1 MEQLKDILDITTGF
15 VLNQRQ
21 ALEYLKECAGE
32 AWTQGTT
39 GEMDSEN
46 AWEIIADLLVMARE
60 VEKDNWEWVRF
71 YECPMSA
78 SGINV
83 KEVVD
88 K

>member
-1 MEQLKDILDITTGF
+1 MEKLRDILDLTVGF

-21 ALEYLKECAGE
+21 ALEYLKECAMGFYEECIYSGE
-32 AWTQGTT
+32 KCA
-39 GEMDSEN
+39 EAIDDLASMAYEINSE
-46 AWEIIADLLVMARE
+46 D
-60 VEKDNWEWVRF
+60 WEWVRF

-78 SGINV
+78 SGISI

>member
-1 MEQLKDILDITTGF
+1 MEKLRDILDITTGF

-21 ALEYLKECAGE
+21 ALEYLKECAMGFYEESICSGE
-32 AWTQGTT
+32 GCAEAVNDLAG
-39 GEMDSEN
+39 MAYDISSE
-46 AWEIIADLLVMARE
+46 D
-60 VEKDNWEWVRF
+60 WEWVRF

>member
-1 MEQLKDILDITTGF
+1 MKQLRDILDITTGF

-21 ALEYLKECAGE
+21 ALEYLKECTGE
-32 AWTQGTT
+32 AWAQAVE
-39 GEMDSEN
+39 GEADIDDAKYIMD
-46 AWEIIADLLVMARE
+46 DLATMAHRIYAE
-60 VEKDNWEWVRF
+60 DWEWARF

-78 SGINV
+78 SGINI

>member
-1 MEQLKDILDITTGF
+1 MKQLRDILDITTGF

-32 AWTQGTT
+32 AWTQAMT
-39 GEMDSEN
+39 GEIDSED
-46 AWEIIADLLVMARE
+46 ASEIIADLLLMARE

-78 SGINV
+78 SGINI